1 MATDRAR
8 TGAISSEL
16 KRMAASISRPLSTA
30 KNIVAP
36 DDPAGPA
43 PAGPPTRPPEGTV
56 DGALDAVAGAD
67 APAAVSC
74 AGGTLA

>member
-1 MATDRAR
+1 V
-8 TGAISSEL
+8 L
-16 KRMAASISRPLSTA
+16 KRMAASISRPLSMA

-43 PAGPPTRPPEGTV
+43 PAGLPMRLPAGTV
-56 DGALDAVAGAD
+56 AGALDAVAGAD
-67 APAAVSC
+67 APAAALC